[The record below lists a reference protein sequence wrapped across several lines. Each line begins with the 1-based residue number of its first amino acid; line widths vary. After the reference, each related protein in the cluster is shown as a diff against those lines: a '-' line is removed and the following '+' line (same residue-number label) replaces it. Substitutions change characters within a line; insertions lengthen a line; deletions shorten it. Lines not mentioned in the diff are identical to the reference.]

1 MFAQSQL
8 SPTVAYAN
16 RLEMVYSRPIPPK
29 AGKKDMDSVAIDVK
43 VVSCLPVISPRE
55 TSHDGKIFYKGQLLT
70 MAEFEAKGYRDE
82 LSNRSILC
90 PDEFDGY
97 RFICGLLVNE
107 AAYHE
112 IMTGLYASGGPAEN
126 LICWLEMQFE
136 QEAKPACKSLKE
148 LLSSNARN

>member
-1 MFAQSQL
+1 
-8 SPTVAYAN
+8 
-16 RLEMVYSRPIPPK
+16 
-29 AGKKDMDSVAIDVK
+29 MDSVAIDVK

-112 IMTGLYASGGPAEN
+112 IMTGLYARKPHGVNQFTEEGVDKNKNVNSSDDGGWWP
-126 LICWLEMQFE
+126 C
-136 QEAKPACKSLKE
+136 
-148 LLSSNARN
+148 